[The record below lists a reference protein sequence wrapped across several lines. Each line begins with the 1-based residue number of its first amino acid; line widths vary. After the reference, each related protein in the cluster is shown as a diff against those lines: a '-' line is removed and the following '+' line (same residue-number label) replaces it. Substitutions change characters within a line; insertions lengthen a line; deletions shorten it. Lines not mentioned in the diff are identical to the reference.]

1 MQASSAPVSV
11 KKKLVIMGKSGAG
24 KTSMRSLIFSNYTAN
39 DTRRLGATI
48 DVEHSTVQFMG
59 DLNLNIWDCG
69 GQHKYLDNYLNEQKE
84 NIFGN
89 VEVLIYV
96 FDLETT
102 NRESEYKLYD
112 ECLHNLE
119 AYSRDAKVYCLVH
132 KIDKVAEDQK
142 EATVESY
149 RRALAKRS
157 ELFQPGVYGTSIW
170 DHTLYRAW
178 SQIVYTLVPNMAVIK
193 QHLMNFCRLT
203 DAAEVVLFERATFLV
218 VCCTAAGGGDEDAI
232 TSKYMG
238 VSQVIKMYRNM
249 CLQCQSPFRDI
260 QVRNKHYTLFIEPF
274 TKSTYILVIT
284 VDPEIEPAVTKAN
297 IDAAKNHF
305 IKLAD

>member
-1 MQASSAPVSV
+1 
-11 KKKLVIMGKSGAG
+11 
-24 KTSMRSLIFSNYTAN
+24 
-39 DTRRLGATI
+39 

-69 GQHKYLDNYLNEQKE
+69 GQHKYLDNYMNEQKE

-102 NRESEYKLYD
+102 NRDSEYMLYD
-112 ECLHNLE
+112 DCLENL
-119 AYSRDAKVYCLVH
+119 AAFSRDAKVYCLVH
-132 KIDKVAEDQK
+132 KIDKVPEDQR

-157 ELFQPGVYGTSIW
+157 DLFQPGVFGTSIW
-170 DHTLYRAW
+170 DQTLYRAW

-193 QHLMNFCRLT
+193 QHLRNFCQLA
-203 DAAEVVLFERATFLV
+203 DATEVVLYERSTFLV
-218 VCCTAAGGGDEDAI
+218 VCCSTAAEADEDLVNE
-232 TSKYMG
+232 KYMG
-238 VSQVIKMYRNM
+238 VSQIIKTYRNI
-249 CLQCQSPFRDI
+249 CQQNQSIFRNI
-260 QVRNKHYTLFIEPF
+260 HVRNKQYSLFIEPF

-297 IDAAKNHF
+297 IDAARDHF